1 MSHMDKTT
9 RQIIK
14 DSLDG
19 GERDLGVLA
28 ARLGRDRTTICRE
41 IRKRRIF
48 PAGRASS
55 DSECPLLFSPPY
67 VCNGCAKR
75 QHCRMGKCWYDAE
88 AAQAQYRKD
97 LVESRKGV
105 DMPSRELA
113 RMNTL
118 LYEGVARGQSVHHV
132 VATHRDD
139 FTVCEKTIYNL
150 INANIL
156 AVKRH
161 HLPEAA
167 CRKSRPRKSKPRQHK
182 VERNCRAG
190 RTYDDY
196 RAFLAG
202 HPGACVVEMDSVL
215 GGREGSLLLTFN
227 FNCCGLMLAFLR
239 DANTA
244 RSVKDVMDALED
256 TLGLDTFRK
265 LFPVILTDNGSEFTD
280 PEALEKDRDGNRRTR
295 IFYCDPYAS
304 YEKPH
309 VENNHENLRRI
320 IPKKRSMDSL
330 DQQKVNL
337 AVSHLNSFV
346 RKEYGDRCA
355 IDRFVEMFGEK
366 ILGKL
371 GVARIAPEDVCLKPE
386 RVGLKE

>member
-239 DANTA
+239 DAKCFVKNLILNGVSDSYLHSKLVKPHRIVMVSDGKALTA
-244 RSVKDVMDALED
+244 FA
-256 TLGLDTFRK
+256 
-265 LFPVILTDNGSEFTD
+265 ILT
-280 PEALEKDRDGNRRTR
+280 
-295 IFYCDPYAS
+295 
-304 YEKPH
+304 
-309 VENNHENLRRI
+309 
-320 IPKKRSMDSL
+320 L
-330 DQQKVNL
+330 D
-337 AVSHLNSFV
+337 
-346 RKEYGDRCA
+346 
-355 IDRFVEMFGEK
+355 
-366 ILGKL
+366 KL
-371 GVARIAPEDVCLKPE
+371 GICVCGLIYHIVVDNAELAPVMIAARTKNLVNYFRGYRDLAGV
-386 RVGLKE
+386 

>member
-19 GERDLGVLA
+19 GERNLCVLA

-41 IRKRRIF
+41 VKNRRVF
-48 PAGRASS
+48 PAGHASS
-55 DSECPLLFSPPY
+55 GTECPLLHKPPY
-67 VCNGCAKR
+67 VCNGCPKR
-75 QHCRMGKCWYDAE
+75 QHCRMRKCWYDAE
-88 AAQAQYRKD
+88 AAHAQYRKD
-97 LVESRKGV
+97 LVESREGV
-105 DMPSRELA
+105 DMPSGELD
-113 RMNTL
+113 RMNAL
-118 LYEGVARGQSVHHV
+118 LYEGVTNGQSVHHIM
-132 VATHRDD
+132 ATHKDE
-139 FTVCEKTIYNL
+139 FSVCEKTIYNL

-156 AVKRH
+156 SVKRH

-167 CRKSRPRKSKPRQHK
+167 CRKSRPRESKPRQHK
-182 VERNCRAG
+182 VERRCREG
-190 RTYDDY
+190 RTHDDY
-196 RAFLAG
+196 KAYIAG
-202 HPGACVVEMDSVL
+202 HPGTCVVEMDSVL
-215 GGREGSLLLTFN
+215 GGKGRSLLLTLN

-244 RSVKDVMDALED
+244 KSVREVMDSLEA
-256 TLGLDTFRK
+256 TLGLDAFRR

-280 PEALEKDRDGNRRTR
+280 PEALERDSDGNQRTR
-295 IFYCDPYAS
+295 IFYCNPYAPQ
-304 YEKPH
+304 EKPH

-320 IPKKRSMDSL
+320 IPKKQSMDSL
-330 DQQKVNL
+330 DQKKVNL
-337 AVSHLNSFV
+337 AISHMNSLV

-371 GVARIAPEDVCLKPE
+371 GVTRIGPEDVCLKPGL
-386 RVGLKE
+386 VGLKE